1 MPTRVLVTGGAGF
14 IGSSLVRAL
23 VSRGDRV
30 RVLDNLSTGKRH
42 NLAEVAG
49 DVELIEG
56 DLRDEGLLDRA
67 LVETELV
74 FHEAAIA
81 SVPRSL
87 AEPLENHAVNATG
100 TLRLLDAAR
109 RAGVRRLVYAASS
122 SAYGD
127 SPVTPKLETMAPA
140 PLSPYAVSKLA
151 GEHYCHVYAGAF
163 GVETVCLRYFNIF
176 GPRQD
181 PKSEYAAV
189 VPRFVTAALA
199 GQGVTIFGDGT
210 QSRDFCHVNNVV
222 DANLLAGAAPAEA
235 VSGRTFN
242 IGCGAS
248 ISLNDLV
255 RIIGAALGRTVAV
268 TYAPPRAGDVKHSA
282 ADISAARAGLDYHPR
297 VSLEAGLQSTIAW
310 YGTPGSTAEPARTSP

>member
-14 IGSSLVRAL
+14 IGSALVRAL

-42 NLAEVAG
+42 NLADVAG

-87 AEPLENHAVNATG
+87 AEPLENHSVNATG

-151 GEHYCHVYAGAF
+151 GEHYCQVYAGAF

-210 QSRDFCHVNNVV
+210 QSRDFCHVDNVV

-235 VSGRTFN
+235 VSGRIFN
-242 IGCGAS
+242 IGCGTS

-255 RIIGAALGRTVAV
+255 RVISAALGRTVAV
-268 TYAPPRAGDVKHSA
+268 THAPPRAGDVKHSA
-282 ADISAARAGLDYHPR
+282 ADIGAARAGLEYQPR
-297 VSLEAGLQSTIAW
+297 VSLDAGLPSTIAW
-310 YGTPGSTAEPARTSP
+310 YRDRGPDR